1 MYRLSEFSHG
11 EKCLSSIS
19 RSSEIIISFFRF
31 LPHYVLVYV
40 SCQCCLSASAKV
52 IFNERVVNRYM
63 YYTKCSQFK
72 MGLYLRLV
80 AAL

>member
-1 MYRLSEFSHG
+1 MYHLSEFSHG

-31 LPHYVLVYV
+31 LPHHVLVYV
-40 SCQCCLSASAKV
+40 SCLSATAKV
-52 IFNERVVNRYM
+52 TFNERVVNRYM

-72 MGLYLRLV
+72 MGLYLKLV